1 MAASA
6 SSRPASRRL
15 SLTDVFRTIG
25 TYRSALIA
33 GNLVAILATLVSVP
47 TPLLIPVLV
56 DEVLLKKS
64 DMLTRWI
71 DTHIM
76 PMETFGYVMTILLA
90 TVFLRTAYTGL
101 SILQT
106 RIFMKISKDVT
117 FRLRTE
123 ALEHLQRISMK
134 AYETSRSGSLS
145 AKLVTDVETIDTF
158 IASTV
163 SRLIISV
170 LSLAGIAAV
179 LFWIHWGLALF
190 IVFLNP
196 LVIAFTTKLARKV
209 AKLKK
214 KENRAID
221 AFQSALTET
230 LDLFGQIR
238 ASNQEKRFFS
248 ALTQK
253 ARQIRERSIAFGW
266 KSDAASRLS
275 YLTFLAGYEVFR
287 AASILA
293 VAFSDLSIGMM
304 LAVFGYLWYMVT
316 PVQDIL
322 GIQYALHNARAA
334 IDRIN
339 EAIDMPVEPDFP
351 HLENPFTAPSVGVRL
366 EGVSFGYTPET
377 PVLREIRFEAKP
389 GRRVA
394 LVGASGSGKTTLAQ
408 LIVGFYPPEKGS
420 ITFNGV
426 DVRRIGLDVVREH
439 VNLVLQNPKLFHDT
453 IRFNITLGR
462 AVSDDR
468 IWEALEMA
476 QMKGVIERFEE
487 GLDTVVG
494 REGIRLSGGQRQ
506 RIAIA
511 RMIVSDPKIA
521 ILDESTSALD
531 VHTEAHLYEALEP
544 FFAGRT
550 TIMIAHR
557 LSTIRKADY
566 IYVLEEG
573 RVAEEGTHEELLE
586 REGIYMGYIKQSGEC
601 HGSV

>member
-1 MAASA
+1 MEQNLTNK
-6 SSRPASRRL
+6 L
-15 SLTDVFRTIG
+15 SLSSIFDRVKS
-25 TYRSALIA
+25 YRRALIL

-64 DMLTRWI
+64 DTLTRWI

-76 PMETFGYVMTILLA
+76 PMETFGYVVTILLA
-90 TVFLRTAYTGL
+90 TVFLRTLYTGL

-117 FRLRTE
+117 YRLRHE
-123 ALEHLQRISMK
+123 ALGHLQRISMK
-134 AYETSRSGSLS
+134 AYETSHSGSTA
-145 AKLVTDVETIDTF
+145 AKLVTDIETIDTF

-163 SRLIISV
+163 SRLIISI
-170 LSLAGIAAV
+170 LSLLGIAGV
-179 LFWIHWGLALF
+179 LLWIHWGLALF
-190 IVFLNP
+190 IIFLNP

-209 AKLKK
+209 ATLKK
-214 KENRAID
+214 EENRAVD

-248 ALTQK
+248 KLEEK
-253 ARQIRERSIAFGW
+253 ARGIREKSVAFGW
-266 KSDAASRLS
+266 KSEAASRLS
-275 YLTFLAGYEVFR
+275 YLAFLAGYEVFR

-293 VAFSDLSIGMM
+293 VAFSDLSVGMM

-322 GIQYALHNARAA
+322 GIQYALHNAKAA
-334 IDRIN
+334 IERID
-339 EAIDMPVEPDFP
+339 EIFEMPTEPVYP
-351 HLENPFTAPSVGVRL
+351 HRKNPFTAPHVGVSL
-366 EGVSFGYTPET
+366 ENVTFGYGGGA
-377 PVLREIRFEAKP
+377 PVLRNVRFEAKP
-389 GRRVA
+389 GKRVA

-408 LIVGFYPPEKGS
+408 LIVGFYPVEEGS
-420 ITFNGV
+420 LAFNGI
-426 DVRRIGLDVVREH
+426 DVREIGLDVVRNH

-462 AVSDDR
+462 DVPDEKVR
-468 IWEALEMA
+468 RALEMA
-476 QMKGVIERFEE
+476 QMSGVIEGFDR

-494 REGIRLSGGQRQ
+494 REGVKLSGGQRQ

-544 FFAGRT
+544 FFSERT

-566 IYVLEEG
+566 IYVLENG
-573 RVAEEGTHEELLE
+573 RVAEEGTHEELLK
-586 REGIYMGYIKQSGEC
+586 REGIYMGYIERSGGC
-601 HGSV
+601 HGVV